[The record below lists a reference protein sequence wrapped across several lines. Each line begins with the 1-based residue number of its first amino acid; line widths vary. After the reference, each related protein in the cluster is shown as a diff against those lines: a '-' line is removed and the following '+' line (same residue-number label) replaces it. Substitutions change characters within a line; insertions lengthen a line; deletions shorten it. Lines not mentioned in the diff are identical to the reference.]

1 MRGKNNDFTYNSTGN
16 ALLEF
21 FSKAGSLFENK
32 GSYYEGETSALEL
45 FKPAF
50 TTDPERAVK
59 LMFWLR
65 DCRG

>member
-1 MRGKNNDFTYNSTGN
+1 MRGHNGDFLHDSTGN

-21 FSKAGSLFENK
+21 FSKAGSLFEK
-32 GSYYEGETSALEL
+32 RGQFYGGETSAVNL

-50 TTDPERAVK
+50 KEDKEKAVK

-65 DCRG
+65 DCR

>member
-1 MRGKNNDFTYNSTGN
+1 MIGDKGDFLYDSSGN

-21 FSKAGSLFENK
+21 FSKAGSLFENR
-32 GSYYEGETSALEL
+32 GHTYASATALEL

-50 TTDPERAVK
+50 KEDPEKAVK